1 MRKAAFDAG
10 MISDQNS
17 DKLGLCLEPE
27 AACMACEDQRMSEES
42 AQSAN
47 SLQILKNGD
56 KFMVL
61 DCGGGTVDITVHR
74 VEGIDPL
81 RLSEVCQPSGGP
93 WGSTFV
99 DEGFEQFLQKLV
111 GPESWERFKPS
122 SEWVD
127 VMEAWEKT
135 KHQFDPSEKSDVPAN
150 SERIT
155 MTPLALFLGVDTLKA
170 CVDRYNLAYG
180 SSLEY
185 NKRGYLM
192 ISVLQMQTFF
202 TKVIS
207 KIVAHV
213 KDLIIEN
220 PVSYVYLVGG
230 FAESKMLQM
239 RVKVDLQAAN
249 PGLHVIVPT
258 RPQLMVVKGAVIFG
272 MQKGN
277 AIMSRVSR
285 STYGY
290 GSLTRYDAS
299 NPDHTRRGK
308 KKHDGKAYVNV
319 KHFYSFVEH
328 GSKIQVLDTHTRGG
342 RCPASVNQ
350 KHITFKLFSALPRD
364 PDGPP
369 LKFVDE
375 PGVTY
380 IGKVSVPCLHGETS
394 EIAISFGNTEIK
406 AKATNEKTGQVCH
419 ADIQY
424 DFNSL

>member
-1 MRKAAFDAG
+1 
-10 MISDQNS
+10 
-17 DKLGLCLEPE
+17 
-27 AACMACEDQRMSEES
+27 
-42 AQSAN
+42 
-47 SLQILKNGD
+47 
-56 KFMVL
+56 
-61 DCGGGTVDITVHR
+61 
-74 VEGIDPL
+74 
-81 RLSEVCQPSGGP
+81 
-93 WGSTFV
+93 
-99 DEGFEQFLQKLV
+99 
-111 GPESWERFKPS
+111 
-122 SEWVD
+122 
-127 VMEAWEKT
+127 
-135 KHQFDPSEKSDVPAN
+135 
-150 SERIT
+150 
-155 MTPLALFLGVDTLKA
+155 
-170 CVDRYNLAYG
+170 
-180 SSLEY
+180 
-185 NKRGYLM
+185 
-192 ISVLQMQTFF
+192 
-202 TKVIS
+202 
-207 KIVAHV
+207 
-213 KDLIIEN
+213 
-220 PVSYVYLVGG
+220 
-230 FAESKMLQM
+230 MLQM